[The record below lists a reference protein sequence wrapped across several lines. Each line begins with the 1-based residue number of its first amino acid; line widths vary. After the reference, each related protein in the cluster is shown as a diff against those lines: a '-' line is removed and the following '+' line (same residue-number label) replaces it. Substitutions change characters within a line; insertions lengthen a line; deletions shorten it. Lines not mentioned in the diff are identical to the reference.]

1 MKKLLI
7 IPMLFMCSMVIGQ
20 TYNSDSIIGNPIK
33 IEKFEVA
40 QYDFPN
46 WMNWKDAKAECAKL
60 GKGWRLPTKDELN
73 LLYINKDKIGG
84 FAINFYWSSTEI
96 DTNYAWI
103 QVFTIG
109 NKFKFNKFNPIYVRA
124 VRAF

>member
-20 TYNSDSIIGNPIK
+20 SKKIIGNPIK

-46 WMNWKDAKAECAKL
+46 GMNWKDAKAECAKL

-73 LLYINKDKIGG
+73 IMYENKDKIGG
-84 FAINFYWSSTEI
+84 FASSYYWSSTESNDNGVWKQYFDNGLQVI
-96 DTNYAWI
+96 NYSYSKY
-103 QVFTIG
+103 T
-109 NKFKFNKFNPIYVRA
+109 KFIVRA

>member
-20 TYNSDSIIGNPIK
+20 TYNSDSIIGKLIK

-46 WMNWKDAKAECAKL
+46 RMNWKDAKAECAKL

-73 LLYINKDKIGG
+73 IMYENKDKIDG
-84 FAINFYWSSTEI
+84 FANGYYWSSTEYS
-96 DTNYAWI
+96 NSYAWL
-103 QVFTIG
+103 QFFDSVEQSYNYKKT
-109 NKFKFNKFNPIYVRA
+109 KYTVRA